1 MKLARRTAIGAL
13 VGGGAFTVVT
23 VFRSITSEG
32 AFLDSLNPI
41 LLFALIGATVGGLVG
56 PLIGAAIEGFRSRR
70 S

>member
-1 MKLARRTAIGAL
+1 M
-13 VGGGAFTVVT
+13 VT
-23 VFRSITSEG
+23 VFRSITSGG

-70 S
+70 

>member
-1 MKLARRTAIGAL
+1 MRLVRRTAGGAL

-23 VFRSITSEG
+23 VFRSVSSEVP
-32 AFLDSLNPI
+32 FLDSLNPI

-56 PLIGAAIEGFRSRR
+56 PMVGAAIEGYRSRR

>member
-1 MKLARRTAIGAL
+1 M
-13 VGGGAFTVVT
+13 VT

-32 AFLDSLNPI
+32 TFLYSLNPI

-70 S
+70 